1 MRIIVTGGSGDLGGR
16 VVRAASRRGHDV
28 VAVSRR
34 TGVDLTTGA
43 GLAQALRG
51 AEVVINCADD
61 PRLRDAV
68 TVHGPRHLAEAVRSA
83 PDPVHLVQI
92 SIVGIDDFPM
102 AYYQRKRRAEQALAA
117 SGARVTVLR
126 ATQFHSLAAFFARSL
141 TRGGLTFRVGNLAF
155 QPIDTDWV
163 ALQLVDLAESPSPT
177 AYRRADDIA
186 GPDVLTV
193 GQLADR
199 LREHQG
205 RSPTRVVP
213 LPAPFGAARAF
224 GRRQNVP
231 LPGQARTGGR
241 SFDDWLA
248 EQPPT
253 TPGR

>member
-1 MRIIVTGGSGDLGGR
+1 MRIVVTGGSGDLGST
-16 VVRAASRRGHDV
+16 VVGEAARRGHDV
-28 VAVSRR
+28 LAVSRR

-43 GLAQALRG
+43 GLEAALSG
-51 AEVVINCADD
+51 AGAVVNCADD
-61 PRLRDAV
+61 AQQGEAV
-68 TVHGPRHLAEAVRSA
+68 TVDGARRLAEAACTAVT
-83 PDPVHLVQI
+83 PVHLVHI

-102 AYYQRKRRAEQALAA
+102 AYFERKQRAEEALAE
-117 SGARVTVLR
+117 SGAPVTVLR

-141 TRGGLTFRVGNLAF
+141 TRGGLTFRVGKMAF
-155 QPIDTDWV
+155 QPVDTGWV
-163 ALQLVDLAESPSPT
+163 AAQLVDLAEGPSPT
-177 AYRRADDIA
+177 GYLRATDIA

-193 GQLADR
+193 GQLAAR
-199 LREHQG
+199 LREHEG
-205 RSPTRVVP
+205 RRRSPVVP

-248 EQPPT
+248 DQPPT